1 MEACAN
7 EPKRTVAIE
16 ILPTAWMFNK
26 GHRIRIDI
34 SSADSAGLDAPW
46 TYHYGTRMGRDT
58 YHHDQAGPSRLMLPI
73 LPADAWI
80 GEPTPPV
87 QWRARQRQRNVM
99 NRQARAQTGKLA
111 VSAMGCERGVK
122 PSAAVRVAAPFH
134 PP

>member
-26 GHRIRIDI
+26 GHRIQGTP
-34 SSADSAGLDAPW
+34 DSDRHLQRRLPGLDAPW

-99 NRQARAQTGKLA
+99 NR
-111 VSAMGCERGVK
+111 
-122 PSAAVRVAAPFH
+122 
-134 PP
+134 